1 MQIREVHSS
10 ELAH

>member
-1 MQIREVHSS
+1 MREVHSS